1 MHRMHSL
8 TLYPAQVCCGWA
20 GDFYDAL
27 APVRAARPVNGGTG
41 CDAAVLAQLRA
52 LNWVFS

>member
-1 MHRMHSL
+1 MHSL